1 MLIVSHRGNIN
12 GPVNDLENNPK
23 QIDLAISKG
32 FLVEIDLR
40 IINGEYWLGH
50 NNADYKTD
58 VYWILD
64 RADKLIVHSK
74 DLATAN
80 DLFKNRKTI
89 NWFYH
94 TNEDIV
100 LTSWGWIWA
109 YPRIYLNNAITV
121 LEEKDLSFPKYILG
135 VCTDYPILAS
145 TSINEK

>member
-12 GPVNDLENNPK
+12 GPVNDLENSPK

-50 NNADYKTD
+50 DNPDYKIGL
-58 VYWILD
+58 YWILD

-74 DLATAN
+74 DLVTAN
-80 DLFKNRKTI
+80 ELFKNRKTI

-94 TNEDIV
+94 TDEDIV

-109 YPRIYLNNAITV
+109 YPKIYLNNAITV
-121 LEEKDLSFPKYILG
+121 LEEKNLSFPKHILG